1 MRKFLFFKN
10 LITIC
15 ILYLFISN
23 IIELISIVID
33 VDVIY
38 TIKNRKYKVLKQK
51 FFICSMHLYV
61 TCAFILIYKSF

>member
-1 MRKFLFFKN
+1 MRKFLFFKS

-33 VDVIY
+33 VDVIC
-38 TIKNRKYKVLKQK
+38 TIKNRNAKY
-51 FFICSMHLYV
+51 Y
-61 TCAFILIYKSF
+61 

>member
-51 FFICSMHLYV
+51 FFICRLQY
-61 TCAFILIYKSF
+61 AFICNICFYTYL

>member
-33 VDVIY
+33 VDVIC
-38 TIKNRKYKVLKQK
+38 TIKNRKYKVLKQRI
-51 FFICSMHLYV
+51 FYLQYAFICNMCFYTYL
-61 TCAFILIYKSF
+61 